1 MELSFRS
8 QGPLRSD
15 LVPILALGLAV
26 RVITIV
32 AFPSLHHPDE
42 NFQLFEQAHRLAF
55 GYGIEPWEFRDGI
68 RSLVLPAALAGS
80 FRFFALM
87 GAGPRGYILGTRIA
101 LACLSLIS
109 VAAAYQTGLQ
119 RSRTHAILAGL
130 VAATW
135 FEFVYFSGRPLT
147 EAVAAN
153 FLIVA
158 LCLASTPERRYTQAR
173 LLALGTCL
181 GLCLMLRAHLA
192 IGLFVIAVWVVRSE
206 IIRRSAAL
214 ALGAALPVAAFGA
227 SDWFA
232 WGSPFHSYITAFRIN
247 VILDKAS
254 NYGIEPMYWY
264 LQQMGAVWV
273 GALPVLLYLIA
284 IRRRSSALWILV
296 ATAIIASHALIGH
309 KEYRFVFPAFACLI
323 LVAAMGSADL
333 IERLGR
339 HHGAKIALRS
349 GAVAVVLWI
358 ATSAS
363 LAMAPG
369 YFDQWFLRR
378 DLIQAS
384 FRLFKQPSL
393 CGLLLYDYP
402 WGETGGY
409 AFLHRKIPI
418 YPTVEDPESALR
430 ASAAFNVILAKR
442 ASLSSFVAPF
452 HLDECMG
459 GADPE
464 DLCIIERKG
473 DCVPDDSLHPL
484 LQQRGLGE

>member
-1 MELSFRS
+1 LELSFRS
-8 QGPLRSD
+8 QGLLRSD

-32 AFPSLHHPDE
+32 AFPSLYHPDE

-68 RSLVLPAALAGS
+68 RSLVLPAALAAS
-80 FRFFALM
+80 FRFFALL

-119 RSRTHAILAGL
+119 RSRTHAILAGV

-135 FEFVYFSGRPLT
+135 FELVYFSGRPLT

-181 GLCLMLRAHLA
+181 GLCLMLRPHLA

-206 IIRRSAAL
+206 IIRRGAVL
-214 ALGAALPVAAFGA
+214 ALGAALPVSAFGA
-227 SDWFA
+227 SDWLT
-232 WGSPFHSYITAFRIN
+232 WGSPFHSYIAAFRIN

-254 NYGIEPMYWY
+254 YYGVESVYWY
-264 LQQMGAVWV
+264 LEKMGAVWA
-273 GALPVLLYLIA
+273 GALPILLYLIV

-296 ATAIIASHALIGH
+296 ATALIASHTLIGH
-309 KEYRFVFPAFACLI
+309 KEYRFVFPAFACLV

-333 IERLGR
+333 IERLGP
-339 HHGAKIALRS
+339 HHGAKIARRS
-349 GAVAVVLWI
+349 GALAVVLWI

-369 YFDQWFLRR
+369 YSDQWFFRR
-378 DLIQAS
+378 ELIQAS
-384 FRLFKQPSL
+384 FRLSEQPSL

-402 WGETGGY
+402 WDQTGGY

-418 YPTVEDPESALR
+418 YPTVEDPKTALR
-430 ASAAFNVILAKR
+430 ASAAFNVILLKR
-442 ASLSSFVAPF
+442 ESLSGFVAPF
-452 HLDECMG
+452 HLDECIG
-459 GADPE
+459 GGDPE

-473 DCVPDDSLHPL
+473 DCSPDDSLHPL